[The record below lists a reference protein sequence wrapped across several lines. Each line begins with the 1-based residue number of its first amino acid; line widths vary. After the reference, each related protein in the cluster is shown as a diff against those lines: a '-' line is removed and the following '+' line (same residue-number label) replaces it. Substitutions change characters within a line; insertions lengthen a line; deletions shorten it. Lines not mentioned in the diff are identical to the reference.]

1 MRAPLVAKLIALA
14 LVSQSAYRWKL
25 ELVRVGSWGS
35 WRKSDKKSGV

>member
-25 ELVRVGSWGS
+25 ELVRVGRAALG
-35 WRKSDKKSGV
+35 KLEEK